1 METKGIDN
9 IFSGMTPVSDYESDT
24 EVIAD
29 LARFQVTKAELF
41 SHTREPAITIWENR
55 IKFNMVFLTGDIHGV
70 PWDLCRRC
78 KQYGIGAGDIV
89 VLLGDVGANY
99 RGGEADKSMKAILDM
114 AGPTFLCIHGN
125 HEMRP
130 WNVSGYELKEWNGG
144 KVWVQDDF
152 PNLLFAKDGEI
163 FELEGNRCIVIGG
176 AYSVDKG
183 FRLRHNYGWWP
194 DEQPS
199 AEIKAYVEDQLRTH
213 EIDVVLSHTCPFKY
227 EPREMFLPGVD
238 QRKIDDS
245 TERWL
250 DTIEETIAYKAW
262 YCGHWHTDKRIGRM
276 HFLFNSFEAL
286 DDYNEEN

>member
-29 LARFQVTKAELF
+29 LAGFQVTKAELF

-99 RGGEADKSMKAILDM
+99 RGGEVDKSMKAILDM

-130 WNVSGYELKEWNGG
+130 WNVSGYIRHGIAVTGIPISESAGCTFYLTRLKHWTIIM
-144 KVWVQDDF
+144 K
-152 PNLLFAKDGEI
+152 
-163 FELEGNRCIVIGG
+163 
-176 AYSVDKG
+176 
-183 FRLRHNYGWWP
+183 
-194 DEQPS
+194 
-199 AEIKAYVEDQLRTH
+199 RT
-213 EIDVVLSHTCPFKY
+213 E
-227 EPREMFLPGVD
+227 
-238 QRKIDDS
+238 
-245 TERWL
+245 
-250 DTIEETIAYKAW
+250 
-262 YCGHWHTDKRIGRM
+262 
-276 HFLFNSFEAL
+276 
-286 DDYNEEN
+286 